1 MTATHL
7 FQSPLLRTDEPP
19 TTQEACL
26 SQTRRQV
33 TFDFYGYVNND
44 DGSTTLTF
52 GVTNGHRRA
61 LDAIVFPSNGWTRQ
75 SPAKNTRYTGDA
87 GTYRVQWI
95 PRNTRRQEAFRLRPQ
110 GNWFRNGAS
119 DRFTVTVTDFDP
131 TKLFA
136 AWVQSRNR
144 WVQVHGRLA
153 KHECDKTPPPATP
166 TPPFSPLPTPTPTP
180 EGGVVLPTEPRVAQC
195 VFDGDIRLPEPI
207 PLDRYSFAEPTIV

>member
-1 MTATHL
+1 MLYEKNGWRLQAIETKSCKGAAPDRASRSSSGHNLAGQVTATHL

-144 WVQVHGRLA
+144 W
-153 KHECDKTPPPATP
+153 
-166 TPPFSPLPTPTPTP
+166 
-180 EGGVVLPTEPRVAQC
+180 
-195 VFDGDIRLPEPI
+195 
-207 PLDRYSFAEPTIV
+207 